1 MNILSLKKL
10 VLFGTLLYIPFQ
22 SMGWGMLGHRVVG
35 QVAESYLSKKASRE
49 VKNILGTESMAM
61 ASNWADFIKSE
72 PAYNYLGNWH
82 IGEKPD
88 RRSIAVAQK
97 YGVDITNQSCRQ
109 FDITDFEKYDHILTM
124 DQNNLSDVISLAN
137 GDDGVEKVR
146 LFLKNGIVPDP
157 YHDDNQFEPVYLMI
171 EKRCKE
177 IITELG
183 SNR

>member
-1 MNILSLKKL
+1 MKILMVCLGNICRSPLAHGILEHLVKEKKL
-10 VLFGTLLYIPFQ
+10 NWEIDSAGT
-22 SMGWGMLGHRVVG
+22 
-35 QVAESYLSKKASRE
+35 
-49 VKNILGTESMAM
+49 
-61 ASNWADFIKSE
+61 
-72 PAYNYLGNWH
+72 GNWH

-124 DQNNLSDVISLAN
+124 DQNNLSDVISLAF

>member
-1 MNILSLKKL
+1 MKILMVCLGNICRSPLAHGILEHLVKEKKL
-10 VLFGTLLYIPFQ
+10 NWEIDSAGT
-22 SMGWGMLGHRVVG
+22 
-35 QVAESYLSKKASRE
+35 
-49 VKNILGTESMAM
+49 
-61 ASNWADFIKSE
+61 
-72 PAYNYLGNWH
+72 GNWH

-137 GDDGVEKVR
+137 GEEGVEKVR

-157 YHDDNQFEPVYLMI
+157 YYDDNQFEPVYLMI

>member
-1 MNILSLKKL
+1 MKILMVCLGNICRSPLAHGILEHL
-10 VLFGTLLYIPFQ
+10 VKEKNLNWEIDSAGT
-22 SMGWGMLGHRVVG
+22 
-35 QVAESYLSKKASRE
+35 
-49 VKNILGTESMAM
+49 
-61 ASNWADFIKSE
+61 
-72 PAYNYLGNWH
+72 GNWH

-137 GDDGVEKVR
+137 GDTGVEKVR

-157 YHDDNQFEPVYLMI
+157 YYDDNQFEPVYLMI

>member
-1 MNILSLKKL
+1 MKILMVCLGNICRSPLAHGILEHL
-10 VLFGTLLYIPFQ
+10 VKEKNLNWEIDSAGT
-22 SMGWGMLGHRVVG
+22 
-35 QVAESYLSKKASRE
+35 
-49 VKNILGTESMAM
+49 
-61 ASNWADFIKSE
+61 
-72 PAYNYLGNWH
+72 GNWH

-157 YHDDNQFEPVYLMI
+157 YHDDNQIEPVYIMI

>member
-1 MNILSLKKL
+1 MKILMVCLGNICRSPLAHGILEHL
-10 VLFGTLLYIPFQ
+10 VKEKNLNWEIDSAGT
-22 SMGWGMLGHRVVG
+22 
-35 QVAESYLSKKASRE
+35 
-49 VKNILGTESMAM
+49 
-61 ASNWADFIKSE
+61 
-72 PAYNYLGNWH
+72 GNWH

-124 DQNNLSDVISLAN
+124 DQNNLSDVISLAF

-177 IITELG
+177 IITEFG

>member
-1 MNILSLKKL
+1 MKILMVCLGNICRSPLAHGILEHL
-10 VLFGTLLYIPFQ
+10 VKEKNLNWEIDSAGT
-22 SMGWGMLGHRVVG
+22 
-35 QVAESYLSKKASRE
+35 
-49 VKNILGTESMAM
+49 
-61 ASNWADFIKSE
+61 
-72 PAYNYLGNWH
+72 GNWH

-137 GDDGVEKVR
+137 GDDGVKKVR

>member
-1 MNILSLKKL
+1 MKILMVCLGNICRSPLAHGILEHL
-10 VLFGTLLYIPFQ
+10 VKEKNLNWEIDSAGT
-22 SMGWGMLGHRVVG
+22 
-35 QVAESYLSKKASRE
+35 
-49 VKNILGTESMAM
+49 
-61 ASNWADFIKSE
+61 
-72 PAYNYLGNWH
+72 GNWH

-137 GDDGVEKVR
+137 GEEGVEKVR

>member
-1 MNILSLKKL
+1 MKILMVCLGNICRSPLAHGILEHL
-10 VLFGTLLYIPFQ
+10 VKEKNLNWEIDSAGT
-22 SMGWGMLGHRVVG
+22 
-35 QVAESYLSKKASRE
+35 
-49 VKNILGTESMAM
+49 
-61 ASNWADFIKSE
+61 
-72 PAYNYLGNWH
+72 GNWH

-137 GDDGVEKVR
+137 GDAGVEKVR

-157 YHDDNQFEPVYLMI
+157 YYDDNQFEPVYLMI

>member
-1 MNILSLKKL
+1 MKILMVCLGNICRSPLAHGILEHL
-10 VLFGTLLYIPFQ
+10 VKEKNLNWEIDSAGT
-22 SMGWGMLGHRVVG
+22 
-35 QVAESYLSKKASRE
+35 
-49 VKNILGTESMAM
+49 
-61 ASNWADFIKSE
+61 
-72 PAYNYLGNWH
+72 GNWH

>member
-1 MNILSLKKL
+1 MVCLGNICRSPLAHGVLEHL
-10 VLFGTLLYIPFQ
+10 VKERNLNWEIDSAGT
-22 SMGWGMLGHRVVG
+22 
-35 QVAESYLSKKASRE
+35 
-49 VKNILGTESMAM
+49 
-61 ASNWADFIKSE
+61 
-72 PAYNYLGNWH
+72 GNWH

-137 GDDGVEKVR
+137 GDAGVEKVR
-146 LFLKNGIVPDP
+146 LFLKNEIVPDP
-157 YHDDNQFEPVYLMI
+157 YYDDNQFEPVYLMI

>member
-1 MNILSLKKL
+1 MKILMVCLGNICRSPLAHGILEHL
-10 VLFGTLLYIPFQ
+10 VKEKNLNWEIDSAGT
-22 SMGWGMLGHRVVG
+22 
-35 QVAESYLSKKASRE
+35 
-49 VKNILGTESMAM
+49 
-61 ASNWADFIKSE
+61 
-72 PAYNYLGNWH
+72 GNWH

-137 GDDGVEKVR
+137 GDAGVEKVR
-146 LFLKNGIVPDP
+146 LFLKNGIIPDP
-157 YHDDNQFEPVYLMI
+157 YYDDNQFEPVYLMI

>member
-1 MNILSLKKL
+1 MKILMVCLGNICRSPLAHGILEHL
-10 VLFGTLLYIPFQ
+10 VKEKNLNWEIDSAGT
-22 SMGWGMLGHRVVG
+22 
-35 QVAESYLSKKASRE
+35 
-49 VKNILGTESMAM
+49 
-61 ASNWADFIKSE
+61 
-72 PAYNYLGNWH
+72 GNWH

-137 GDDGVEKVR
+137 GDAGVEKVR
-146 LFLKNGIVPDP
+146 LFLKNEIVPDP
-157 YHDDNQFEPVYLMI
+157 YYDDNQFEPVYLMI